1 MIDQKLK
8 PRERLDCLL
17 IYHGKDLD
25 IDRYNTGFSGTVA
38 LPWFRFP
45 PSFYHRNTVI

>member
-25 IDRYNTGFSGTVA
+25 IDRYITSEDGMFGRKKNPPVVA
-38 LPWFRFP
+38 SR
-45 PSFYHRNTVI
+45 